1 MQLYIKSKN
10 SNNVFA
16 GILKI
21 KNLVF
26 LIFMTQH
33 IKFADFLVA
42 SNLLRILNYEV
53 LAKALLRNITI
64 QPELCSG
71 LLVIT

>member
-10 SNNVFA
+10 SNYVFA

-26 LIFMTQH
+26 FIFSTQAYSICGFHSCALIPCKFLI
-33 IKFADFLVA
+33 IKPY
-42 SNLLRILNYEV
+42 STTTKHEYSH
-53 LAKALLRNITI
+53 
-64 QPELCSG
+64 ELCSKS
-71 LLVIT
+71 LVIT